1 MKKSEL
7 NPCMLLETRCGEK
20 MRFIRDCF
28 VTDKLEILDQDA
40 YTEDLIYAYNDE
52 KHDIVKVYEEDSEAV
67 KWERQEID
75 WDKVPIGTKVIV
87 RNSNN
92 ENWKAR
98 RFYKSH
104 REDFY
109 VIDEGLFRIEKYKL
123 CKLAEEPVT
132 IEDMANLMPC
142 KLNSNSSCKN
152 PNISCKRCISKAILK
167 NYNVIRK

>member
-92 ENWKAR
+92 ENWKER
-98 RFYKSH
+98 YFITKTKTLFYA
-104 REDFY
+104 
-109 VIDEGLFRIEKYKL
+109 IEHDYHIAGHFTE

-132 IEDMANLMPC
+132 VEGMVNLIPC
-142 KLNSNSSCKN
+142 TIDDTCKKPSGTLCKN
-152 PNISCKRCISKAILK
+152 CIAEAILK
-167 NYNVIRK
+167 NYNLIRK